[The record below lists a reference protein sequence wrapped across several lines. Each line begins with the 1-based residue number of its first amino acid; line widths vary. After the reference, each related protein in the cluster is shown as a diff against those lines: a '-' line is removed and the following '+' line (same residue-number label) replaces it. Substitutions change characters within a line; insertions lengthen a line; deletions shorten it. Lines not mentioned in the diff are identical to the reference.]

1 MMART
6 RCSVCRSADASA
18 VNRRLAAG
26 DSVRSVAQQF
36 EISRS
41 TLSRHVAHVDAG
53 HSDQTVPVDTPAGS
67 DRHEAAADALVAAFR
82 RQRGVK
88 FSELDAA
95 EALQLQSTAAAL
107 DADVTSVSLLKEFRI
122 SLAMFR
128 RAFGDG
134 GPSGPTLAEFL
145 ADAIANPKGK

>member
-1 MMART
+1 MMSRT
-6 RCSVCRSADASA
+6 RCSVCKSANAGA
-18 VNRRLAAG
+18 VNRRLLAG
-26 DSVRSVAQQF
+26 DSLRSIAAQF

-53 HSDQTVPVDTPAGS
+53 QSDHSGPVDAPAGS

-82 RQRGVK
+82 RQRGTK
-88 FSELDAA
+88 FTELDAA

-107 DADVTSVSLLKEFRI
+107 DADETSVSLLKEFRI

-134 GPSGPTLAEFL
+134 APSGPTLAEFL

>member
-1 MMART
+1 MPRT
-6 RCSVCRSADASA
+6 HCSICRSADASA
-18 VNRRLAAG
+18 VNRHLAAG
-26 DSVRSVAQQF
+26 DSLRSVAAQF
-36 EISRS
+36 DISRS
-41 TLSRHVAHVDAG
+41 TLSRHVL
-53 HSDQTVPVDTPAGS
+53 HSPSGQADQTVPVDAPAGS

-107 DADVTSVSLLKEFRI
+107 DADETSVSLLKEFRI

-134 GPSGPTLAEFL
+134 APSGPTLAEFL